1 MKPYSLDLREK
12 VIDAVEKGDSSIRKV
27 AQRFGVS
34 KNFVQRLVTQ
44 KRTQGNILPRKQG
57 GSMVSPVIEHKAKLM
72 EIFEKQNDATLS
84 EYCELLF
91 NETGLWVSQRPSR
104 NRFRFASADL
114 HSAGQSTMCRTF
126 QRLKLPLKKNAPLQ
140 PSTKSTSSTPQN
152 RVLEASKRNRTRGMR
167 ASALVPELN
176 SGTGHAQKFSVSRVK
191 WVFYSD

>member
-44 KRTQGNILPRKQG
+44 KRTQGHVLPGKQG
-57 GSMVSPVIEHKAKLM
+57 GSMVSPVMKYKAELIAIV
-72 EIFEKQNDATLS
+72 EEQNDATLA

-91 NETGLWVSQRPSR
+91 NQTGLWVSQRPSR
-104 NRFRFASADL
+104 NRFRLASADL

-126 QRLKLPLKKNAPLQ
+126 QRVELPLKKNASL
-140 PSTKSTSSTPQN
+140 
-152 RVLEASKRNRTRGMR
+152 
-167 ASALVPELN
+167 
-176 SGTGHAQKFSVSRVK
+176 
-191 WVFYSD
+191 